1 MSFNKEHLI
10 LIASILISA
19 ILCFVFSGTMYA
31 TGFSGLTLGIEF
43 GFLPAVGALFTLYL
57 LRKSDSLS
65 LSLMAPLAF
74 AIFGATNLATFVL
87 AAMSLLSIAK
97 LHNFKFL
104 AYLFVNLIGLLIFK
118 DQFYYLFY
126 SLVVSS
132 LLFIFFSKEDS
143 VLLSLII
150 LKYLTLIN
158 YAEYVT
164 SSAII
169 IVPFIVL
176 LLIGLH
182 FRSRVT
188 NSINILALSLLLL
201 TQVHT
206 LPLLLTALSLLGL
219 SEFIKGSQNRMQ
231 FIMTA
236 NISMLTII
244 LSISFVSGLAKL
256 IPLMVILTIFVDFC
270 NKSME
275 LNHAS

>member
-1 MSFNKEHLI
+1 MSFTKEYII
-10 LIASILISA
+10 LIASIFISA
-19 ILCFVFSGTMYA
+19 ILCFVLSGILYS
-31 TGFSGLTLGIEF
+31 TGFSGLTLGVEF
-43 GFLPAVGALFTLYL
+43 GFLPVVGALFSLYL

-65 LSLMAPLAF
+65 LILMAPLAF
-74 AIFGATNLATFVL
+74 VIFGASNMATFL
-87 AAMSLLSIAK
+87 LGTMSLLSIAK

-126 SLVVSS
+126 ALVISS

-143 VLLSLII
+143 VLLSLMI

-158 YAEYVT
+158 YVDYVSST
-164 SSAII
+164 SIF

-182 FRSRVT
+182 FRLRVT

-201 TQVHT
+201 TQVQT
-206 LPLLLTALSLLGL
+206 LPVLLTALSLLGL
-219 SEFIKGSQNRMQ
+219 SEFIKGSKERMQ

-236 NISMLTII
+236 NISMMTII

-256 IPLMVILTIFVDFC
+256 IPLMVLLTVFVDFC
-270 NKSME
+270 NKSVE